1 MIAPM
6 LRMLVIALLLVAI
19 APAFARA
26 EIPKKIAD
34 TIRAIYEDPH
44 WQEGFGVVW
53 DGSGVT
59 ELLFDRGDV
68 AGLIE
73 VQRSFSGRAGSGRD
87 VIITH
92 RPLDEAVAKTYIL
105 LAKDARPTML
115 AKSRWEALTAL
126 GGRV

>member
-1 MIAPM
+1 MTVSGRVSGTDIAT
-6 LRMLVIALLLVAI
+6 
-19 APAFARA
+19 
-26 EIPKKIAD
+26 
-34 TIRAIYEDPH
+34 TIRAIYDDLQ
-44 WQEGFGVVW
+44 WQAGFGVVW

-59 ELLFDRGDV
+59 ELLFERGDV

-73 VQRSFSGRAGSGRD
+73 VQRSFRDRAGSGRD

-105 LAKDARPTML
+105 LAKDVRPTIL

>member
-1 MIAPM
+1 VTLPYVVDHTK
-6 LRMLVIALLLVAI
+6 RVV
-19 APAFARA
+19 FVTVSGRVSGTD
-26 EIPKKIAD
+26 IAD
-34 TIRAIYEDPH
+34 SIRAIYEDSN
-44 WQEGFGVVW
+44 WQPGFGIVW

-59 ELLFDRGDV
+59 ELLFERGDV

-73 VQRSFSGRAGSGRD
+73 VQRSFRERAGSGRD

-105 LAKDARPTML
+105 LAKDIRPTTL